1 MIMETLIYEKL
12 GKGRVRCGIC
22 RHFCVISEGERGL
35 CMVRKNIKGR
45 LLCLS
50 YPKLVA
56 AGVDPIEK
64 KPVFHFRPG
73 SLSYSIASVGCNF
86 QCDFCQNSDIA
97 QMPRDCGGMI
107 QGRDIT
113 PESIVSNALGSGCD
127 SIAYTYTEPTV
138 FFELAFETAKLA
150 KQRGLF
156 NIFVTNGY
164 MSGPALEMI
173 RPYLDIANVDL
184 KAFNDRFYQKYCRA
198 RLEPV
203 KKSIRKM
210 KDSGMLVEIT
220 TLLVPG
226 LNDNEDDLA
235 AMAEFIASDLG
246 PETPWHISRFHPCY
260 RMQDRPATDIKS
272 LKKAFETG
280 KKAGLHYVYT
290 GNAPGLASENTFC
303 QNCGTLVVERTG
315 YHIKNYFVHPGRCPS
330 CNTEIYGIY

>member
-1 MIMETLIYEKL
+1 METLIYEKL
-12 GKGRVRCGIC
+12 DKKRVRCGIC
-22 RHFCVISEGERGL
+22 RHFCVIPKGERGL
-35 CMVRKNIKGR
+35 CMVRENRNGR

-50 YPKLVA
+50 YPKLA
-56 AGVDPIEK
+56 AASVDPIEK

-86 QCDFCQNSDIA
+86 VCSFCQNSDIA
-97 QMPRDCGGMI
+97 QMPRDFSGMI
-107 QGRDIT
+107 QGRDVT
-113 PESIVSNALGSGCD
+113 PEAIVSNALKSGCD

-150 KQRGLF
+150 KEKGLF

-164 MSGPALEMI
+164 MSDSALEMI

-184 KAFNDRFYQKYCRA
+184 KAFDNSFYKKYCRA
-198 RLEPV
+198 QLEPV
-203 KKSIRKM
+203 KASIKKM

-226 LNDNEDDLA
+226 LNDRERDLK
-235 AMAEFIASDLG
+235 AMAEYIVSELG

-260 RMQDRPATDIKS
+260 KMQDRPATDIAS

-280 KKAGLHYVYT
+280 RMAGLHHVYT

-303 QNCGTLVVERTG
+303 YRCGALVVRRTG
-315 YHIKNYFVHPGRCPS
+315 YHIENYLVSSGKCPS